1 MKGRPLHE
9 RMKALS
15 YLLMAPL
22 YAGGGIFLI
31 TSSSLFN
38 SILPDGSWQ
47 RIAVGVIFI
56 SYGIFRLVRG
66 VKMWLQGENSD
77 NRNR

>member
-31 TSSSLFN
+31 TSSSLF
-38 SILPDGSWQ
+38 SSVLPEGSWQ
-47 RIAVGVIFI
+47 RIAIGVIFI

-66 VKMWLQGENSD
+66 VRMWMEGEN
-77 NRNR
+77 NNKY